1 METNIFLGNLTWV
14 VQLPAGSFLHFPHLY
29 TLAHTCTSQKKII
42 ARFLMVFL
50 VMIYLASV
58 HLMGGK
64 GSTITDRLVADK
76 GQHEGGREIS
86 IPALLLHSLP
96 QLLATWVLWGSLLCF
111 FNPIWSHSMGAV

>member
-1 METNIFLGNLTWV
+1 
-14 VQLPAGSFLHFPHLY
+14 
-29 TLAHTCTSQKKII
+29 
-42 ARFLMVFL
+42 MVFL

-86 IPALLLHSLP
+86 IPAFISIFTL
-96 QLLATWVLWGSLLCF
+96 F
-111 FNPIWSHSMGAV
+111 FSGLFSACTSQTSQ